1 MQMNYNEHVL
11 MLLES
16 INNRLG
22 HLVQQ
27 KSSRKKRTRKETK
40 DLYTEEFNSFW
51 DIYPRKARKLD
62 AAKAYHKAVKAIDE
76 QMHFAIHGLE
86 SAHELLHVRAMQYV
100 KAWTPER
107 VIAGDYRQHAATWL
121 NQETYLFPESFGGT
135 KKQQSSRGPQW
146 KRSQD

>member
-1 MQMNYNEHVL
+1 MNYNEHVL

-40 DLYTEEFNSFW
+40 ALYTDEFNSFW
-51 DIYPRKARKLD
+51 DSNPRKARTLD

-100 KAWTPER
+100 QAWPPER
-107 VIAGDYRQHAATWL
+107 LIDGDYRQHAATWL
-121 NQETYLFPESFGGT
+121 NQETYLFPASFGGT

>member
-1 MQMNYNEHVL
+1 MNYNEHVL

-100 KAWTPER
+100 QAWPPER
-107 VIAGDYRQHAATWL
+107 LIDGDYRQHAATWL